1 MTENPQSTQTL
12 STMDARKA
20 RAMTKSIEGSVPFNS
35 SPVVDDLIMPH
46 MQSQSGLFDALDTSS
61 GAIKRKDSFVDLGNN
76 FVHYKGKD
84 LPTYYAEKLDNC
96 DNYLSALYPTN
107 VELVPDNKSTMVG
120 STGIPP
126 TQPTQPPPLTNT
138 AWTQSALKLPPPA
151 YKFGISDS
159 PQAPDPRPFGV
170 SPSPQAL
177 HPRPALTPFPPRH
190 QMKHRT
196 KHSSEAKQRQAGKC
210 TTTAS
215 TEHQP
220 GLQKDKKF
228 LTFTRDLIQYLSQT
242 DPWMEKLAKS
252 VIKHC
257 RERHQQ
263 NELGYE
269 NVTDATKRWLNRL
282 FGHSIWETVEAH
294 LTDSP
299 ETKHSKSETTGHKTL
314 RTPGLV
320 EGTGTP
326 IVNPGVPGGD
336 NDFRTSCGVKSVVGH
351 TVKDA
356 VDNLMAFHHSLT
368 GPGKTSHNAIVESA
382 GIPAVRGVYANPQMP
397 PTTSNDVGRIQDQCK
412 STVKQNNSVI
422 DLTVE
427 EPEKP
432 QGRLKDPARYD
443 DDNVDRNQ
451 EDEDRDREYA
461 AALQQQEYEATVGQ
475 EHEDMLSTIDGRS
488 YLLVERILAAI
499 EVLETEFRVGLDI
512 QPIAKDEMVEIAE
525 RFIETHEQFGL
536 AGKPTKID
544 LGYHNTWSS
553 NLESIKTDGL
563 LSKRDLRER
572 SISTMKLSGAAF
584 GDGVYTANYPHTFKN
599 FGDVGLLVAR
609 LQGRMK
615 RVGPHHYGGGMSGE
629 YDTVVG
635 NKRHRHRRRPT
646 FPGEMPCF
654 PDYDRYD
661 EVVLQSSS
669 QVLPLIKFSKDTSV
683 EELDTLKECLQKVLD
698 MVLGQSPHI
707 AAKALRQQEREYQD
721 RKDRIKNDLLLSN
734 LNIDEGLEFMSF
746 WNF

>member
-1 MTENPQSTQTL
+1 M
-12 STMDARKA
+12 
-20 RAMTKSIEGSVPFNS
+20 
-35 SPVVDDLIMPH
+35 
-46 MQSQSGLFDALDTSS
+46 
-61 GAIKRKDSFVDLGNN
+61 
-76 FVHYKGKD
+76 
-84 LPTYYAEKLDNC
+84 EK
-96 DNYLSALYPTN
+96 
-107 VELVPDNKSTMVG
+107 
-120 STGIPP
+120 
-126 TQPTQPPPLTNT
+126 
-138 AWTQSALKLPPPA
+138 
-151 YKFGISDS
+151 
-159 PQAPDPRPFGV
+159 
-170 SPSPQAL
+170 
-177 HPRPALTPFPPRH
+177 
-190 QMKHRT
+190 
-196 KHSSEAKQRQAGKC
+196 EAK
-210 TTTAS
+210 
-215 TEHQP
+215 
-220 GLQKDKKF
+220 
-228 LTFTRDLIQYLSQT
+228 Y
-242 DPWMEKLAKS
+242 
-252 VIKHC
+252 VIKDC
-257 RERHQQ
+257 CERHERK
-263 NELGYE
+263 ELGYE
-269 NVTDATKRWLNRL
+269 NVTAATKWWLNRH

-294 LTDSP
+294 LNNSP
-299 ETKHSKSETTGHKTL
+299 ERKHSKSETTGHKTL

-326 IVNPGVPGGD
+326 AVNLGAPGGVYGFYIPPRRPD
-336 NDFRTSCGVKSVVGH
+336 EPKGGVKSVVGD

-356 VDNLMAFHHSLT
+356 VDSLMVFHHSLT

-412 STVKQNNSVI
+412 STVKQDNSVI
-422 DLTVE
+422 DLTME

-443 DDNVDRNQ
+443 DENIDRNQ
-451 EDEDRDREYA
+451 EDEVRDREYA

-475 EHEDMLSTIDGRS
+475 EHEDMLSTIHGRS

-572 SISTMKLSGAAF
+572 SISTMRLSGAVF

-609 LQGRMK
+609 LQGRIK

-629 YDTVVG
+629 YDTAVG
-635 NKRHRHRRRPT
+635 NKRHRHRRRPS

-707 AAKALRQQEREYQD
+707 AAKALMQQEREYQD